1 MPLPTKEQ
9 LIAIIGAYGLG
20 RILPGGST
28 RAVTVKAVE
37 GIVKAGKV
45 VVPVA
50 GRASARVAPAV
61 GRGAMALARRNPY
74 VATGAGLLALEQ
86 AGLFDPLIEPAQEFV
101 EEEIVIPI
109 KKSGKRSRSKFN
121 RAVSSGMKAVRS
133 SKFYG
138 KSGKINNAKR
148 AFSAVTRTASKI
160 NRGKKVSTKG
170 VTGTIARAVRKI
182 L

>member
-20 RILPGGST
+20 RLLPGGST

-74 VATGAGLLALEQ
+74 TAAGLTGLAAYEAGLL
-86 AGLFDPLIEPAQEFV
+86 DPFIDPAQEFV
-101 EEEIVIPI
+101 EEEVVIPI

-121 RAVSSGMKAVRS
+121 RAVSAGMKTVRS
-133 SKFYG
+133 SSFYG
-138 KSGKINNAKR
+138 KKGQINNAKK
-148 AFSAVTRTASKI
+148 AFSAVTKTASKI
-160 NRGKKVSTKG
+160 NRGKKVSSKG
-170 VTGTIARAVRKI
+170 VTGRIARAVRRI

>member
-20 RILPGGST
+20 RTLPAGST
-28 RAVTVKAVE
+28 RKATEVAVK

-86 AGLFDPLIEPAQEFV
+86 AGVFDPFVDPAQEFI
-101 EEEIVIPI
+101 EEEIVVPI

-121 RAVSSGMKAVRS
+121 RAVSAGMKTVRAS
-133 SKFYG
+133 SFYG
-138 KSGKINNAKR
+138 KKGQINNAKR
-148 AFSAVTRTASKI
+148 AFSAVTKTASKI

-170 VTGTIARAVRKI
+170 VTGRIARAVRRI